1 MLDAS
6 DNTGCT
12 SCLCGWLCEKNYTEA
27 CTICSENQTNV
38 DGISFDDIQITNYY
52 PRRVYAWTATQ
63 VTSCNRHSP
72 YLTTAQIWLVAQ
84 PDACGT
90 VIRVSAW
97 TARPHKYCT
106 KVTYYPT
113 IRNFGIR
120 QKPSTDDCEVVFD
133 WNDDEDDDIW
143 RNMEICNVIL
153 ILLCTCTIAHAH
165 ALD

>member
-133 WNDDEDDDIW
+133 
-143 RNMEICNVIL
+143 
-153 ILLCTCTIAHAH
+153 
-165 ALD
+165 